1 MPRTFLRLA
10 LVLSSFGLAGCGSST
25 PSTFGDDGGKSD
37 AAADTSTSSDA
48 SDDSLPI
55 FPDAATTDGPACNV
69 INIGILGNPGSN
81 PSSNFQTWLTNAGTT
96 VKRIQ
101 TSTTALTA
109 QEIAPYNVLVLD
121 WLQHDYTP
129 AEAAIVKAFVE
140 AGGGLI
146 SMTGYNNTVTDF
158 RANAL
163 IGELGVSYGGALV
176 SGPVTTFVSHPI
188 TAGLTSITFAGGYV
202 VSETGSPPY
211 TRTPIASIPAG
222 KVAYAIQAAKGRA
235 FVWGDEWIEFDSEW
249 TQLPEI
255 KKLWVQVFA
264 WVAPGGCPLTPN

>member
-1 MPRTFLRLA
+1 MRASLPLVFGLCTFLA
-10 LVLSSFGLAGCGSST
+10 ACGSDST
-25 PSTFGDDGGKSD
+25 STFGDDAGKADGALDGPGGGD
-37 AAADTSTSSDA
+37 ATEDGN
-48 SDDSLPI
+48 LP
-55 FPDAATTDGPACNV
+55 FLPDAATTDGPACNV
-69 INIGILGNPGSN
+69 LNIGILGNPGAN

-101 TSTTALTA
+101 TTSAALTA

-129 AEAAIVKAFVE
+129 AEAALVKAFVE
-140 AGGGLI
+140 AGGGLV
-146 SMTGYNNTVTDF
+146 SMTGYNGSTTDF
-158 RANAL
+158 RANAIL
-163 IGELGVSYGGALV
+163 GELGVSYGGALV

-202 VSETGSPPY
+202 VSETGAPPY

-249 TQLPEI
+249 TQLPEV
-255 KKLWVQVFA
+255 KKLWVQIFA
-264 WVAPGGCPLTPN
+264 WVAPNGCPLTPN